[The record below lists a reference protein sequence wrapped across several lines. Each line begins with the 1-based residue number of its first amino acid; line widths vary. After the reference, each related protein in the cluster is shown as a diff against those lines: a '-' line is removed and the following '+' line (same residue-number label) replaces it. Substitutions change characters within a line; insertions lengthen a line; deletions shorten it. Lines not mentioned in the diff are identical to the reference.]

1 VAFIAAFGAFFRIGV
16 AVPLSR
22 YAASLKSEWNDESGE
37 VVTNLS
43 YGEGKENV
51 YDLYIPKQ
59 LMNGKE
65 TSLILFI
72 HGGSFTSGDKA
83 DEDMWCKYFASKGFI
98 TATANY
104 SLMGK
109 DENANINMINEQMLM
124 CVESIKNEC
133 LQRGLD
139 IKQMA
144 TSGQSAGGCLAM
156 LYAYSHAEDSPIPVK
171 LVFQQTGPASFHAE
185 DWSGR
190 DSSSETELADDDLNE
205 IAKSASGW
213 SGKNITAKMV
223 ADGSYRSYI
232 DAISPM
238 MLVNENSVP
247 TLCAYGPKDKIVPV
261 GIKFKLFD
269 VFEKYNVTYDY
280 LNFEHSGHA
289 MLGDPEMQE
298 KFVEMALDYCIRYF
312 E

>member
-1 VAFIAAFGAFFRIGV
+1 MFMKGLFKTLAC
-16 AVPLSR
+16 
-22 YAASLKSEWNDESGE
+22 
-37 VVTNLS
+37 VTAI
-43 YGEGKENV
+43 KE
-51 YDLYIPKQ
+51 
-59 LMNGKE
+59 
-65 TSLILFI
+65 
-72 HGGSFTSGDKA
+72 
-83 DEDMWCKYFASKGFI
+83 
-98 TATANY
+98 
-104 SLMGK
+104 
-109 DENANINMINEQMLM
+109 
-124 CVESIKNEC
+124 EC
-133 LQRGLD
+133 LNRGFD

-156 LYAYSHAEDSPIPVK
+156 LYAYSHVDDSPIPVK

-185 DWSGR
+185 DWSGS
-190 DSSSETELADDDLNE
+190 DSSLEAELTDDALNE

-213 SGKNITAKMV
+213 SGKSITAQMV
-223 ADGSYRSYI
+223 ADGSCRSYI

-238 MLVNENSVP
+238 MLVNENTVP

-298 KFVEMALDYCIRYF
+298 KFVEMALDYCTRNF
-312 E
+312 D

>member
-1 VAFIAAFGAFFRIGV
+1 MTN
-16 AVPLSR
+16 LS
-22 YAASLKSEWNDESGE
+22 SKGE

-98 TATANY
+98 TATTNY

-109 DENANINMINEQMLM
+109 DENANINMMNEQMLM

-133 LQRGLD
+133 LQRGFD
-139 IKQMA
+139 ITQMA

-156 LYAYSHAEDSPIPVK
+156 LYAYSHADDSPIPVK

-185 DWSGR
+185 DWSGL
-190 DSSSETELADDDLNE
+190 DSSSETELTDDDLNE
-205 IAKSASGW
+205 IAKSTSGW

-238 MLVNENSVP
+238 MLVNENTVP